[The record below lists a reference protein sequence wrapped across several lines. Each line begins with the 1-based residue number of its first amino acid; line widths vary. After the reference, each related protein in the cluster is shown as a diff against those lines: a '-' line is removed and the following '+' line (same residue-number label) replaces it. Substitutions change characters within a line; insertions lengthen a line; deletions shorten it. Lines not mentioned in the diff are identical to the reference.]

1 MSVDKCIRKY
11 FNWDNNSCY
20 IDSLFVSL
28 FHSKN
33 ILIDNFIT
41 NLEINT
47 STYTNFS
54 KTDIQKLNVS
64 ATLIQ
69 SQIENIYKQL
79 SIHHNDDKKE
89 LCNNIRNNLQNHNN
103 ILKIYNLKNNT
114 TNFIS
119 TYNNPID
126 LLEYVTNNVFINVN
140 NITSISCDYNDY
152 KNNNFNFDNN
162 LIGEHNMFSDIN
174 FITIINPKKLIIK
187 ENIPNY
193 DSSLILHSII
203 VNTGGH
209 YVCYYK
215 CNNKWY
221 YYNDTKN
228 DKQTRLIGNI
238 KVVNNNILTQI
249 NTLPNKEIILLYLKS
264 TQSAQTPAPFKQ
276 PKPSA
281 PASPASP
288 ASSESAPST
297 SLIKNKNKNKNMD
310 IDSNIR
316 NFNIQSDNE
325 SIIQL
330 KKLIDIHF
338 DKLNNLTTLLK

>member
-20 IDSLFVSL
+20 IDSLLVSL

-47 STYTNFS
+47 STYTNFL
-54 KTDIQKLNVS
+54 KTDIQKLTVS

-79 SIHHNDDKKE
+79 SIHHNDDKQE
-89 LCNNIRNNLQNHNN
+89 LCGNIRNNLQNHNN
-103 ILKIYNLKNNT
+103 ILKIYNLENSA

-119 TYNNPID
+119 TTNNPID
-126 LLEYVTNNVFINVN
+126 LLLYVTNNVFINVN

-162 LIGEHNMFSDIN
+162 QIGKHNMFSDIN
-174 FITIINPKKLIIK
+174 FITIMNPKKLIIK

-264 TQSAQTPAPFKQ
+264 TQSVPTSTYAPMPSVQTPAQF
-276 PKPSA
+276 KPSI
-281 PASPASP
+281 
-288 ASSESAPST
+288 
-297 SLIKNKNKNKNMD
+297 SLMKIMD
-310 IDSNIR
+310 IDNNIL